1 MAITKDADK
10 DPVSAGND
18 VKLLLGE
25 FMLILDNSEHV
36 SSPHNCTL
44 IYVHENLYVCNVCKI
59 GTGTT
64 CENDKNA

>member
-10 DPVSAGND
+10 DPVSAGNV

-25 FMLILDNSEHV
+25 FMLILDNRERV
-36 SSPHNCTL
+36 SSPHNCVL
-44 IYVHENLYVCNVCKI
+44 ISVHKNLYVCNVCKI
-59 GTGTT
+59 GAVTT

>member
-25 FMLILDNSEHV
+25 FMLILDNRERV
-36 SSPHNCTL
+36 SSPHNCIP
-44 IYVHENLYVCNVCKI
+44 IYVHENLYAFNVCKI
-59 GTGTT
+59 GAGAT